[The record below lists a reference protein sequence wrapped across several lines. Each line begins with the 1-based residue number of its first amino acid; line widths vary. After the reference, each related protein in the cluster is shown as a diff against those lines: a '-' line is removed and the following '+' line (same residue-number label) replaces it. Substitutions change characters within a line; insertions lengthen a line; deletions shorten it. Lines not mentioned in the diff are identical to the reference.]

1 MKTQSIL
8 KSLLLLGMIFVTSF
22 SAYAQSYPRAI
33 FEGDYPD
40 PTIIRDGKDYYM
52 THSTFEYYPGLLIWH
67 STDLA
72 NWKPVARALTTH
84 TGSVFAPELIKH
96 NGKFSIQFR

>member
-33 FEGDYPD
+33 FEGDYDLSKNGTYPVVLKE
-40 PTIIRDGKDYYM
+40 IIQTPPLSEMGR
-52 THSTFEYYPGLLIWH
+52 
-67 STDLA
+67 
-72 NWKPVARALTTH
+72 TT
-84 TGSVFAPELIKH
+84 T
-96 NGKFSIQFR
+96 